1 MDGKT
6 SRLKADR
13 DEQLAF
19 LVSICHRLMLD
30 PRDGNVRQFTA
41 VMLAQA
47 AVRALAGDTPLAA
60 ALVKEVRAHLDEMAY
75 RLEAPGYSALYVG
88 AVAARLCQTLTAFQ
102 SHLDGARP
110 QPGRAAAAGRAMQAG

>member
-19 LVSICHRLMLD
+19 LVSICHRLMLE
-30 PRDGNVRQFTA
+30 PQDGNVRQFVA
-41 VMLAQA
+41 LMLAQA
-47 AVRALAGDTPLAA
+47 EVRVLAGDTPLAA
-60 ALVKEVRAHLDEMAY
+60 ALVKEVQGSLDEMAY
-75 RLEAPGYSALYVG
+75 RLEAPGYSPLYVG
-88 AVAARLCQTLTAFQ
+88 AVAARLCQTLTALQ
-102 SHLDGARP
+102 THLVGAGP